1 MIFMIFLTVS
11 IATEPEALGLAL
23 TGVLPDRGTTAKIRT
38 VKETWKGAPQRLLWQ
53 GLLSCELMSTPAAGI
68 QHFFNQRTFT
78 TQISVASR
86 SSTLGYRSR
95 MPSLCGPPLLI

>member
-1 MIFMIFLTVS
+1 MILMIFLTVS

-23 TGVLPDRGTTAKIRT
+23 ISVF
-38 VKETWKGAPQRLLWQ
+38 VCKGEPQRLLWQ
-53 GLLSCELMSTPAAGI
+53 GLLSSELLSTPAAGI

-86 SSTLGYRSR
+86 SSTLEYRSR